1 MVRHAEV
8 NQFDRS
14 ESRRM
19 KILSR
24 YLKYFLKYKWR
35 IAAGLFSV
43 AMWSL
48 SDTLSA
54 FLIAQLFVILQK
66 IGDAVNAGQAIA
78 LEIPIKAGSY
88 VLKVISVTGKE
99 QAQQL
104 ILTFAGAMLAIIMV
118 KVCFVYIRE
127 YVMSSVQQK
136 ILMRFRIELFD
147 TVLLLPV
154 RYFDQQK
161 TGTVMSRITNDVN
174 NMEQSLY
181 LTVEIA
187 QNILYALIYG
197 GFLFYTNWQLAVFT
211 IVIFA
216 LSGLISRKFGD
227 RIRVYSRDL
236 TNTLA
241 EISAF
246 LQEKISSIRIVKSFT
261 REPHERESFRKQ
273 VDENYRH
280 SMRIVRT
287 MAVLSPTNEFFNTF
301 VASLLVVFTGYL
313 FLQGSVSMESVII
326 FLLLVNYL
334 AKPVKALG
342 ENFARIQKTLVSA
355 GLIFEMLDLEKEK
368 LQDKAGSFVVHAGK
382 VEFKD
387 VSFSYNADTAALSHV
402 SCTVNPG
409 EKVALVGP
417 SGSGKTTLVN
427 LIPRFYELSSGLIEI
442 DGHDTRAMN
451 LTDLRSQISIVPQE
465 VVLFSGTIEENIR
478 YGKLEASEKEIVNAA
493 TMANADLFIS
503 QLELGYATQIG
514 ERGVQLS
521 GGQRQRLAIAR
532 AILRDPKIL
541 LLDEATSAL
550 DSESE
555 LMVQEAL
562 DRLME
567 GRTSFIIAHR
577 LSTIY
582 RCDKIFVL
590 DHGSIV
596 EQGTHE
602 QLLRNDTGLYKRLY
616 SLQFNDEGKEDKG
629 TI

>member
-1 MVRHAEV
+1 MNV
-8 NQFDRS
+8 
-14 ESRRM
+14 
-19 KILSR
+19 LSR

-35 IAAGLFSV
+35 ISAGLFSV

-48 SDTLSA
+48 SDALSA
-54 FLIAQLFVILQK
+54 FLIAQLFVALQK
-66 IGDAVNAGQAIA
+66 IGDAVSAGQALA
-78 LEIPIKAGSY
+78 LKIPIE
-88 VLKVISVTGKE
+88 VLNYTVKEITITGKE
-99 QAQQL
+99 EALQL
-104 ILTFAGAMLAIIMV
+104 ILTFAGAMLGIIVV

-127 YVMSSVQQK
+127 YVMSSAQQK
-136 ILMRFRIELFD
+136 ILTRFRIELFD

-187 QNILYALIYG
+187 QNMLYSLIYG

-227 RIRVYSRDL
+227 RIRIYSRDL

-261 REPHERESFRKQ
+261 REPYERESFRKK
-273 VDENYRH
+273 VDANYRH

-313 FLQGSVSMESVII
+313 FLQGSVSMKSVIT
-326 FLLLVNYL
+326 FLLLVNFL

-368 LQDKAGSFVVHAGK
+368 LQDKPGSYIIQSGT
-382 VEFKD
+382 VELKD
-387 VSFSYNADTAALSHV
+387 VSFSYNTEIAALSHV
-402 SCTVNPG
+402 SFSVRSG

-417 SGSGKTTLVN
+417 SGSGKTTLIN
-427 LIPRFYELSSGLIEI
+427 LIPRFYELTSGSIEI
-442 DGHDTRAMN
+442 DGHDIRQIN

-478 YGKLEASEKEIVNAA
+478 YGKLDATEKQIIEAA
-493 TMANADLFIS
+493 TMANAHSFIS
-503 QLELGYATQIG
+503 QLERGYATEIG

-532 AILRDPKIL
+532 AILRNPRIL

-567 GRTSFIIAHR
+567 GRTSFIVAHR

-590 DHGSIV
+590 EHGSIV

-602 QLLRNDTGLYKRLY
+602 QLLRNDAGLYKRLY
-616 SLQFNDEGKEDKG
+616 SLQFNDEGNEDKG
-629 TI
+629 SV

>member
-1 MVRHAEV
+1 
-8 NQFDRS
+8 
-14 ESRRM
+14 M
-19 KILSR
+19 KILRR

-43 AMWSL
+43 AMWSI

-54 FLIAQLFVILQK
+54 FLIGQLIEVLQK
-66 IGDAVNAGQAIA
+66 IGDAVSAGQTIA
-78 LEIPIKAGSY
+78 LEIPIKIRDYTFSQINI
-88 VLKVISVTGKE
+88 VGKD
-99 QAQQL
+99 QAMQL
-104 ILTFAGAMLAIIMV
+104 IMMFAGAMLVLIMI

-127 YVMSSVQQK
+127 YVMSSAQQK
-136 ILMRFRIELFD
+136 ILMQFRVELFD

-154 RYFDQQK
+154 RYFDRQK
-161 TGTVMSRITNDVN
+161 TGTVMSRMTNDVN

-187 QNILYALIYG
+187 QNILYSFIYG
-197 GFLFYTNWQLAVFT
+197 FALFMVNWRLAVFT
-211 IVIFA
+211 VVIFA
-216 LSGLISRKFGD
+216 LSGIISRKFGD
-227 RIRVYSRDL
+227 RIRSYSRDL

-261 REPHERESFRKQ
+261 REAHERESFRKK

-280 SMRIVRT
+280 SMKIVRT
-287 MAVLSPTNEFFNTF
+287 MALLSPTNEFFNTL
-301 VASLLVVFTGYL
+301 VASMLVVFTGYL
-313 FLQGSVSMESVII
+313 FLQGTVTMRSVIE
-326 FLLLVNYL
+326 FLILVNFL

-342 ENFARIQKTLVSA
+342 ENMARIQKTLVSA
-355 GLIFEMLDLEKEK
+355 GLIFDMLDLEKEK
-368 LQDKAGSFVVHAGK
+368 LQDKPGSFVVHAGK
-382 VEFKD
+382 VEFSN
-387 VSFSYNADTAALSHV
+387 VSFSYNAEAAALLNV
-402 SCTVNPG
+402 SCTVNSG

-417 SGSGKTTLVN
+417 SGSGKTTLIN
-427 LIPRFYELSSGLIEI
+427 LIPRFYELSSGSIMI
-442 DGHDTRAMN
+442 DGNDTRSMN

-465 VVLFSGTIEENIR
+465 VVLFSGTIGENIR
-478 YGKLEASEKEIVNAA
+478 YGKLDASEKQVVEAA
-493 TMANADLFIS
+493 TMANAHLFIS
-503 QLELGYATQIG
+503 QMERGYDTEIG

-532 AILRDPKIL
+532 AILRNPRIL

-577 LSTIY
+577 LSTVY

-596 EQGTHE
+596 EEGTHE
-602 QLLRNDTGLYKRLY
+602 QLLRNDTGLYRRLY
-616 SLQFNDEGKEDKG
+616 SLQFSDEGKEGKG
-629 TI
+629 AL

>member
-1 MVRHAEV
+1 M
-8 NQFDRS
+8 N
-14 ESRRM
+14 
-19 KILSR
+19 ILSR
-24 YLKYFLKYKWR
+24 YLKYFFKYKWR
-35 IAAGLFSV
+35 ISAGLFSV
-43 AMWSL
+43 AVWSV
-48 SDTLSA
+48 SDTVSA
-54 FLIAQLFVILQK
+54 FLIAQLFVVLQK
-66 IGDAVNAGQAIA
+66 IGDAVNSGQAIA
-78 LEIPIKAGSY
+78 LQIP
-88 VLKVISVTGKE
+88 LKVLSYTVKEISITGKD
-99 QAQQL
+99 QTMQV
-104 ILTFAGAMLAIIMV
+104 ILMFAGAMLAIIMI

-127 YVMSSVQQK
+127 YVMSSAQQK

-187 QNILYALIYG
+187 QNILYSLVYG
-197 GFLFYTNWQLAVFT
+197 CFLFYTNWQLAVFT
-211 IVIFA
+211 IFVFA
-216 LSGLISRKFGD
+216 LSGVISRKFGD
-227 RIRVYSRDL
+227 RIRSYSRDL

-246 LQEKISSIRIVKSFT
+246 LQERISSIRIVKSFT
-261 REPHERESFRKQ
+261 REPFEKESFRKK
-273 VDENYRH
+273 VDDNYRH
-280 SMRIVRT
+280 SMKIVRT
-287 MAVLSPTNEFFNTF
+287 MALLSPTNEFFNTF
-301 VASLLVVFTGYL
+301 VASILVVFTGYL
-313 FLQGSVSMESVII
+313 FLQGSVTMESVIS
-326 FLLLVNYL
+326 FLLLVNFL

-342 ENFARIQKTLVSA
+342 ENLARIQKTLVSA

-368 LQDKAGSFVVHAGK
+368 LSEKPSGPVVFAGK
-382 VEFKD
+382 VEFD
-387 VSFSYNADTAALSHV
+387 NVSFAYKAEGAALKNV
-402 SCTVNPG
+402 SVIVNPG

-417 SGSGKTTLVN
+417 SGSGKTTLIN
-427 LIPRFYELSSGLIEI
+427 LIPRFYEMTSGTIRI
-442 DGHDTRAMN
+442 DGRDTKEMN

-465 VVLFSGTIEENIR
+465 VVLFSGTIGENIR
-478 YGKLEASEKEIVNAA
+478 YGKLDATEHEVIRAA
-493 TMANADLFIS
+493 TMANAHTFIM
-503 QLELGYATQIG
+503 QLERGYATEIG

-532 AILRDPKIL
+532 AILRNPKIL

-582 RCDKIFVL
+582 RCDKIYVL
-590 DHGSIV
+590 DHGSVI
-596 EQGTHE
+596 EKGTHE
-602 QLLRNDTGLYKRLY
+602 QLLRNESGLYKRLY
-616 SLQFNDEGKEDKG
+616 SLQFNDEGKEGQG